1 MSCVDATLKHTPYIS
16 GGAYNLANDLYTSI
30 TGGCNNLAG
39 TIEASTATCET
50 SGLESILGGHQRVA
64 VYDIRQPG
72 GLDRLHPL
80 RG

>member
-1 MSCVDATLKHTPYIS
+1 VDATLKHTPYIS

-50 SGLESILGGHQRVA
+50 SGLESILGGEHESLSTT
-64 VYDIRQPG
+64 YDSQAGSTVFTP
-72 GLDRLHPL
+72 
-80 RG
+80 